1 MFKIITS
8 LMIIPGAVGSFRLP
22 DNSEFKIS
30 YFNGTNCTESF
41 ENSTIKSICVE
52 TETKNGYPR
61 CCNELLSEV
70 GFVPEVEFN
79 KCYPVSFGNSSISS
93 LSYDCRLAHYQNM
106 TTAEVFSFVGVILL
120 GVFILTLLLYVFCR
134 CCRGNNGYGRV

>member
-8 LMIIPGAVGSFRLP
+8 LAIIPGVFGSFRLP

-30 YFNGTNCTESF
+30 YFNGTNCSESF
-41 ENSTIKSICVE
+41 ENSTIQSICIE
-52 TETKNGYPR
+52 TETRNGFPK

-70 GFVPEVEFN
+70 GFSHNLEFE

-93 LSYDCRLAHYQNM
+93 LSYDCRLTQYQNM
-106 TTAEVFSFVGVILL
+106 TAVEVFSFVGVILL
-120 GVFILTLLLYVFCR
+120 ALVIVSLILFVLCR
-134 CCRGNNGYGRV
+134 CCSRNGYGRV

>member
-8 LMIIPGAVGSFRLP
+8 LITIPGVLGSFRLP

-30 YFNGTNCTESF
+30 YFNGTNCTESY
-41 ENSTIKSICVE
+41 ENSTIQSICVE
-52 TETKNGYPR
+52 TETKKGFPK

-70 GFVPEVEFN
+70 GFSHNLEFE

-93 LSYDCRLAHYQNM
+93 LSYDCRLTRYQNM
-106 TTAEVFSFVGVILL
+106 TASEVFSFVGVILL
-120 GVFILTLLLYVFCR
+120 GLFILTLLLYVVCK
-134 CCRGNNGYGRV
+134 CCMGRSGYGRV